1 MERRWRLSRL
11 TVEREI
17 FMNQRDIVKKMLY
30 TAKSEFYAN
39 QIKDQA
45 GNPKALF
52 RTVGSLLH
60 TERLPALPN
69 EHLGQLLHEFSTYF
83 IDKVDIIRRD
93 LDNVG
98 NCVAMRPDE
107 PCGISSHLS
116 SFMPTTTGAITKLVS
131 KSACKSCMLDPI
143 PTNLLKAYLSSLAP
157 AIADIVNVSIATG
170 VSPSAFK

>member
-1 MERRWRLSRL
+1 
-11 TVEREI
+11 
-17 FMNQRDIVKKMLY
+17 MNQRYIVKKLPY

-39 QIKDQA
+39 QIKYQA

-60 TERLPALPN
+60 IQRLPALPN
-69 EHLGQLLHEFSTYF
+69 EHLGQLLYEFSTYF

-107 PCGISSHLS
+107 PCGISSYLS
-116 SFMPTTTGAITKLVS
+116 SFMPTTTDEIT
-131 KSACKSCMLDPI
+131 
-143 PTNLLKAYLSSLAP
+143 
-157 AIADIVNVSIATG
+157 
-170 VSPSAFK
+170 